1 MNWRSLIAVASL
13 ACLLAACGGTRTL
26 GSLDKNAQID
36 GPPSAREIPKDL
48 ASIPDAVPKDE
59 PLSRY
64 GNPDSY
70 EVLGKT
76 YHVLQ
81 SSANYKAR
89 GIASWYGNKFHG
101 RSTSSGEPYDMF
113 LMTAAH
119 RTLPLPS
126 YVRVTNLDNGRHVV
140 VRVND
145 RGPFHSD
152 RIIDLSYAA
161 AVRLDM
167 IGNGTAPVEVVAL
180 KAGAQ
185 PGNEASD
192 PALYLQAGAYSKP
205 VNARKMALRLESLGQ
220 HRVFISPT
228 ASDHPLYRVRMGP
241 YPDRSKLEA
250 ARKVLT
256 QQGINVSTERE

>member
-1 MNWRSLIAVASL
+1 MTVRAL
-13 ACLLAACGGTRTL
+13 AAMVCLSALLCACGGTRTL
-26 GSLDKNAQID
+26 GSLDKNAQVD
-36 GPPSAREIPKDL
+36 GPPPAHKTPKDL
-48 ASIPDAVPKDE
+48 ASIPDAVPKIE

-70 EVLGKT
+70 QVLGKT
-76 YHVLQ
+76 YHVLE
-81 SSANYKAR
+81 SSTGYKAR
-89 GIASWYGNKFHG
+89 GIASWYGRKFHG
-101 RSTSSGEPYDMF
+101 RTTSSGEPYDMF

-126 YVRVTNLDNGRHVV
+126 YVRVTNLNNGRHVV

-152 RIIDLSYAA
+152 RILDLSYAA

-192 PALYLQAGAYSKP
+192 PALYLQAGAYAQP
-205 VNARKMALRLESLGQ
+205 TNARKMALHLEALGQ
-220 HRVFISPT
+220 QRVFITPT
-228 ASDHPLYRVRMGP
+228 ASDKPLYRVRIGP
-241 YPDRSKLEA
+241 YPDRDKLQA
-250 ARKVLT
+250 ARADLQSHGIKV
-256 QQGINVSTERE
+256 SAERE

>member
-1 MNWRSLIAVASL
+1 MNLRTLLALLPLI
-13 ACLLAACGGTRTL
+13 CLLTACGGTRTL
-26 GSLDKNAQID
+26 GSLDKNASVD
-36 GPPSAREIPKDL
+36 GPPPAQESPQDL
-48 ASIPDAVPKDE
+48 TSIPDAIPKDE

-81 SSANYKAR
+81 SSADYKAK

-145 RGPFHSD
+145 RGPFHAD

-180 KAGAQ
+180 KGGAQ
-185 PGNEASD
+185 ADNKAAD
-192 PALYLQAGAYSKP
+192 PALYLQVGAYARP
-205 VNARKMALRLESLGQ
+205 ANARKMALRLESLGQ
-220 HRVFISPT
+220 QRVFISPT
-228 ASDHPLYRVRMGP
+228 VSDQPLYRVRIGP
-241 YPDRSKLEA
+241 YVDRSKLEA
-250 ARKVLT
+250 ARSSLLS
-256 QQGINVSTERE
+256 QGIKVSALRN